1 MAPLTKDAVE
11 TGNSPQ
17 ESAVSQSNPQ
27 PKSGGGHLRS
37 DAVSLEVP
45 VKVHGSRVTEGARGA
60 APQMQPFEEQTTTM
74 IVFPQGGVLR
84 MSASVGAG
92 QMLVLTN
99 LKSKQDAIC
108 RVLKVRSF
116 PNMQAYVEVE
126 FTQAQAGYWG
136 VYFAAD
142 SSAVPSKAAPA
153 APSAAPPPEVKQK
166 NDLEVSW
173 APAPTAAPPKP
184 IETTTYPKQ
193 AKPIVPSAPAPPP
206 AKPVSAFVSIG
217 SQEDVQL
224 AASST
229 REIKAVQPSET
240 PSAIPSQI
248 KVAPAPKVEK
258 ESRATEATAT
268 PVAPAASVE
277 SPAPLAP
284 ASATTLSIE
293 DLRGDDETVSSIF
306 ASLDSEAK
314 QSAAGSK
321 AAEGGRTFGSFG
333 TAPALAGEHA
343 AAAGPAFGARLDG
356 GLGGAAPTAEP
367 KQNLMLIAA
376 CIAVLFLAAGA
387 GVLYFR
393 PKPANNQAVATPVPA
408 QQTATRETAAP
419 SAPQPPVSHPAQS
432 QAPADSS
439 GARIGAASAPSAA
452 GNANGTSARS
462 SKPVPAPSQPAAA
475 PATAVDQPTT
485 AVGQPTTAVA
495 QPAAPGAS
503 PDMLA
508 NTMNAHPVSSQR
520 AVEQNDAPALDP
532 ATSTT
537 SQPADLP
544 DVGSASV
551 AAPPPPEASGPLQVG
566 GTVKEPKLIS
576 SVPVVYPSVAK
587 DSHIQGDVVV
597 DTQIDKNGNV
607 VHMKATSG
615 PMMLRQAA
623 LDSVRKWKYEPSTLD
638 GQPVSVEMLVTVKFR
653 L

>member
-17 ESAVSQSNPQ
+17 ESVVSQSNPQ
-27 PKSGGGHLRS
+27 PKSAGGHLRS

-45 VKVHGSRVTEGARGA
+45 VKVHGSRATEGVRGA

-84 MSASVGAG
+84 MAASVGAG

-126 FTQAQAGYWG
+126 FTQAQPGYWG

-142 SSAVPSKAAPA
+142 SSAAHAKGAPA
-153 APSAAPPPEVKQK
+153 APPAAPAPPEVKQK

-173 APAPTAAPPKP
+173 APAPTAPAAPKP
-184 IETTTYPKQ
+184 IETTTYSTQ
-193 AKPIVPSAPAPPP
+193 VKPIVPSAPVPPP
-206 AKPVSAFVSIG
+206 AKPVSTFVSIG

-229 REIKAVQPSET
+229 REIKAAPPPE
-240 PSAIPSQI
+240 I
-248 KVAPAPKVEK
+248 KIAPAVKVEK
-258 ESRATEATAT
+258 ESRAKEATPT
-268 PVAPAASVE
+268 PVAPVASAELSATV
-277 SPAPLAP
+277 PAT
-284 ASATTLSIE
+284 SATTLSLE

-321 AAEGGRTFGSFG
+321 AAEGGRPFGSFG

-343 AAAGPAFGARLDG
+343 AAAGQDFGARLDG
-356 GLGGAAPTAEP
+356 GIGAASTAEP
-367 KQNLMLIAA
+367 RQNWMLIAA
-376 CIAVLFLAAGA
+376 CIAVLFLAVGG

-393 PKPANNQAVATPVPA
+393 PKPANNQIVATAVPA
-408 QQTATRETAAP
+408 QQTTTRETTAP
-419 SAPQPPVSHPAQS
+419 SAPQLPVSHPAQS
-432 QAPADSS
+432 STPAESS
-439 GARIGAASAPSAA
+439 GARISAASPPTGVANA
-452 GNANGTSARS
+452 GGTSARN

-475 PATAVDQPTT
+475 VDQPTGT
-485 AVGQPTTAVA
+485 AGQPTATVS
-495 QPAAPGAS
+495 QPAAASAS
-503 PDMLA
+503 PNMLA

-520 AVEQNDAPALDP
+520 AVEQNEAPALDSAAS
-532 ATSTT
+532 ATG
-537 SQPADLP
+537 QPGDLP
-544 DVGSASV
+544 GGGSGSI
-551 AAPPPPEASGPLQVG
+551 AAPPPPEASSSPLQVG

-587 DSHIQGDVVV
+587 NAHVQGDVVI

-607 VHMKATSG
+607 VHMKAISG
-615 PMMLRQAA
+615 PILLRQAA
-623 LDSVRKWKYEPSTLD
+623 LDAVRKWKYQPSTLD
-638 GQPVSVEMLVTVKFR
+638 GQPVSVDMLVTVKFR
-653 L
+653 P

>member
-1 MAPLTKDAVE
+1 MAPLTKDVVE

-27 PKSGGGHLRS
+27 PKSAGGHLRS

-45 VKVHGSRVTEGARGA
+45 VRVHGSRATEGVRGA

-84 MSASVGAG
+84 MAASVGAG

-142 SSAVPSKAAPA
+142 SSAVPSKAAPP
-153 APSAAPPPEVKQK
+153 APLVAPAPEVKQK

-173 APAPTAAPPKP
+173 APAPTAPPPPKP
-184 IETTTYPKQ
+184 IETTTYSKQ
-193 AKPIVPSAPAPPP
+193 VRPIVPSAPAPSP
-206 AKPVSAFVSIG
+206 AKPVSTFVSIG

-229 REIKAVQPSET
+229 REIKAVHQPE
-240 PSAIPSQI
+240 I
-248 KVAPAPKVEK
+248 KTAPAVKVEK
-258 ESRATEATAT
+258 ESRATEATPI
-268 PVAPAASVE
+268 PVVPAASVE
-277 SPAPLAP
+277 SSATLAP
-284 ASATTLSIE
+284 ASTTKLSLE

-314 QSAAGSK
+314 QPAADSK
-321 AAEGGRTFGSFG
+321 AAEGGRAFGSFG
-333 TAPALAGEHA
+333 IAPTLAGEHA
-343 AAAGPAFGARLDG
+343 AAAGQDFGARLGG
-356 GLGGAAPTAEP
+356 GLGDAPSTAEP
-367 KQNLMLIAA
+367 RQNWMLIAA

-393 PKPANNQAVATPVPA
+393 PKPADTQAVAKAIPA

-419 SAPQPPVSHPAQS
+419 SAPQLPVSHPAQS
-432 QAPADSS
+432 PTQSSTPAESS
-439 GARIGAASAPSAA
+439 GARIGAASAPSGAA
-452 GNANGTSARS
+452 NASGTSARN

-475 PATAVDQPTT
+475 VDQPTT
-485 AVGQPTTAVA
+485 AAD
-495 QPAAPGAS
+495 QPAAASGS

-508 NTMNAHPVSSQR
+508 TTMNAHPVSSQR
-520 AVEQNDAPALDP
+520 AVEQNDAPALDS

-544 DVGSASV
+544 GVGSTSI
-551 AAPPPPEASGPLQVG
+551 AAPPPPEAISDGPVKVG

-587 DSHIQGDVVV
+587 NAHVQGDVVI
-597 DTQIDKNGNV
+597 DTQIDKNGSV
-607 VHMKATSG
+607 VHMKAVSG
-615 PMMLRQAA
+615 PMLLRQAA
-623 LDSVRKWKYEPSTLD
+623 LDAVRRWKYQPSTLD

-653 L
+653 P

>member
-45 VKVHGSRVTEGARGA
+45 VKVHGSRLTEAVRGA

-84 MSASVGAG
+84 MAASVGAG

-126 FTQAQAGYWG
+126 FTQAQPGYWG

-142 SSAVPSKAAPA
+142 GSAGSPKVVPA
-153 APSAAPPPEVKQK
+153 APPAAPPPEVNQK

-173 APAPTAAPPKP
+173 APAPTAPPAPKP

-193 AKPIVPSAPAPPP
+193 VRPTVPSAPAHPP

-229 REIKAVQPSET
+229 REIKAVQPSE
-240 PSAIPSQI
+240 I
-248 KVAPAPKVEK
+248 KVAPGAKVEK
-258 ESRATEATAT
+258 EIRPTESTPT
-268 PVAPAASVE
+268 PVAPAASAE
-277 SPAPLAP
+277 SSATLPP
-284 ASATTLSIE
+284 ASATTLSLE

-314 QSAAGSK
+314 QSAADSK
-321 AAEGGRTFGSFG
+321 AAEGGRAFGSFG
-333 TAPALAGEHA
+333 TAPTLSREHA

-356 GLGGAAPTAEP
+356 GISGTTSTDEP
-367 KQNLMLIAA
+367 RQNWMLIAA
-376 CIAVLFLAAGA
+376 CIAVLFLAAG
-387 GVLYFR
+387 VLYFR
-393 PKPANNQAVATPVPA
+393 PKPADTQAVAKAVPA
-408 QQTATRETAAP
+408 QRTATREAAAP
-419 SAPQPPVSHPAQS
+419 STPQLPVSHPAQS
-432 QAPADSS
+432 STPAESS
-439 GARIGAASAPSAA
+439 DARISAASAPSGVA
-452 GNANGTSARS
+452 NASGTSVRS

-475 PATAVDQPTT
+475 VDQPTAT
-485 AVGQPTTAVA
+485 AS
-495 QPAAPGAS
+495 QPAAASAS

-508 NTMNAHPVSSQR
+508 TTMNAHPVSSQR
-520 AVEQNDAPALDP
+520 AVEQNDAPALDS

-537 SQPADLP
+537 SQPGDLP
-544 DVGSASV
+544 GVGSASI
-551 AAPPPPEASGPLQVG
+551 AAPPPPEASGPVQVG
-566 GTVKEPKLIS
+566 GT
-576 SVPVVYPSVAK
+576 
-587 DSHIQGDVVV
+587 
-597 DTQIDKNGNV
+597 
-607 VHMKATSG
+607 
-615 PMMLRQAA
+615 
-623 LDSVRKWKYEPSTLD
+623 
-638 GQPVSVEMLVTVKFR
+638 
-653 L
+653 

>member
-1 MAPLTKDAVE
+1 
-11 TGNSPQ
+11 
-17 ESAVSQSNPQ
+17 
-27 PKSGGGHLRS
+27 
-37 DAVSLEVP
+37 
-45 VKVHGSRVTEGARGA
+45 
-60 APQMQPFEEQTTTM
+60 MQPFEEQTTTM

-126 FTQAQAGYWG
+126 FTQAQPGYWG

-142 SSAVPSKAAPA
+142 GSAGTAKPAP
-153 APSAAPPPEVKQK
+153 PSAAPPPEVKQK

-193 AKPIVPSAPAPPP
+193 ARTVVPSAPAPPP

-229 REIKAVQPSET
+229 REIKAVQPPE
-240 PSAIPSQI
+240 IPSQI
-248 KVAPAPKVEK
+248 KVAPAAKVEK
-258 ESRATEATAT
+258 EIRATEVTPT
-268 PVAPAASVE
+268 PVAPAASAE
-277 SPAPLAP
+277 SSATLAP
-284 ASATTLSIE
+284 ALPTTLSLA

-314 QSAAGSK
+314 QSAADSK
-321 AAEGGRTFGSFG
+321 AAEGGRAFGSFG
-333 TAPALAGEHA
+333 AAPAPAAEHA
-343 AAAGPAFGARLDG
+343 AAAGQDFGARLDAG
-356 GLGGAAPTAEP
+356 VGGASPAAES
-367 KQNLMLIAA
+367 KQNWMLIAA
-376 CIAVLFLAAGA
+376 CVAVLFLAAGA

-393 PKPANNQAVATPVPA
+393 PKPANTQAVATALPA
-408 QQTATRETAAP
+408 QQTATQETAAP
-419 SAPQPPVSHPAQS
+419 SAPQLPVSHPAQS
-432 QAPADSS
+432 PTQSSAPADSS
-439 GARIGAASAPSAA
+439 SARIGATSAPSVAV
-452 GNANGTSARS
+452 NTSSSSTRS

-475 PATAVDQPTT
+475 VDQPAA
-485 AVGQPTTAVA
+485 AVGQPT
-495 QPAAPGAS
+495 AASAS
-503 PDMLA
+503 PNMLA
-508 NTMNAHPVSSQR
+508 TTMNAHPVSSQR
-520 AVEQNDAPALDP
+520 AVEQNDAPTLDS
-532 ATSTT
+532 ATSTA
-537 SQPADLP
+537 SQPGDLP
-544 DVGSASV
+544 GVGSASV
-551 AAPPPPEASGPLQVG
+551 AAPPPPDPSSEGPVQVG

-587 DSHIQGDVVV
+587 DSRVQGDVVV

-607 VHMKATSG
+607 VHMKVTSG
-615 PMMLRQAA
+615 PMLLRQAA
-623 LDSVRKWKYEPSTLD
+623 LDAVRKWKYEPSTLD

>member
-17 ESAVSQSNPQ
+17 ESAVSQPNSQ

-45 VKVHGSRVTEGARGA
+45 VKVHGSRVTEAVRGA

-126 FTQAQAGYWG
+126 FTQAQPGYWG

-142 SSAVPSKAAPA
+142 SSAVPSKSAPA
-153 APSAAPPPEVKQK
+153 APPASSAAPPPEAKQK

-184 IETTTYPKQ
+184 IETTTYSKQ
-193 AKPIVPSAPAPPP
+193 AKPVVPSAPAPPP
-206 AKPVSAFVSIG
+206 PAKPVSPFVSIG

-229 REIKAVQPSET
+229 REIRAVQPSE
-240 PSAIPSQI
+240 I
-248 KVAPAPKVEK
+248 KIAPAAKIEPKVEPKVEK
-258 ESRATEATAT
+258 ESRATEAIPT
-268 PVAPAASVE
+268 PVASAASTE
-277 SPAPLAP
+277 STATLPP
-284 ASATTLSIE
+284 ASPTTLSIE

-314 QSAAGSK
+314 QSAADSK
-321 AAEGGRTFGSFG
+321 AAEGGRAFGSFG
-333 TAPALAGEHA
+333 TAPTLAGEHA
-343 AAAGPAFGARLDG
+343 AAAGQDFGARLEAG
-356 GLGGAAPTAEP
+356 IGGATPAAES
-367 KQNLMLIAA
+367 KQNWILIAA
-376 CIAVLFLAAGA
+376 CIAVLFLAAGG

-393 PKPANNQAVATPVPA
+393 PKSADTQGVATPVTA
-408 QQTATRETAAP
+408 QRTGTRETAAA
-419 SAPQPPVSHPAQS
+419 STPQLPVSRPAQS
-432 QAPADSS
+432 STPADSS
-439 GARIGAASAPSAA
+439 GSRIGAASAPSVVV
-452 GNANGTSARS
+452 NASGASARG

-475 PATAVDQPTT
+475 VDQPTAT
-485 AVGQPTTAVA
+485 AS
-495 QPAAPGAS
+495 QPAATSAP

-508 NTMNAHPVSSQR
+508 TTMNAHPVSSQR
-520 AVEQNDAPALDP
+520 AVEQNDAPALDT

-544 DVGSASV
+544 GVGSGSI
-551 AAPPPPEASGPLQVG
+551 AAPPPPEAGSDAPLKVG

-587 DSHIQGDVVV
+587 DAHVQGDVVV

-607 VHMKATSG
+607 VRMKATSG

-623 LDSVRKWKYEPSTLD
+623 LDSVRKWKYQPSTLD
-638 GQPVSVEMLVTVKFR
+638 GQPVAVEMLVTVKFR

>member
-17 ESAVSQSNPQ
+17 ESAVSQPNPQ

-45 VKVHGSRVTEGARGA
+45 VKVHGSRVTEGVRGA

-84 MSASVGAG
+84 MSASVGSG

-126 FTQAQAGYWG
+126 FTQAQPGYWG

-142 SSAVPSKAAPA
+142 TSAVPSKAAPA

-184 IETTTYPKQ
+184 IEETTYPKQ
-193 AKPIVPSAPAPPP
+193 VKPIVPPAPAHLP

-229 REIKAVQPSET
+229 REIKAVQPSE
-240 PSAIPSQI
+240 IPSEI
-248 KVAPAPKVEK
+248 KVAPPAKVEK
-258 ESRATEATAT
+258 ETRATEATPT
-268 PVAPAASVE
+268 PVAPAASAE
-277 SPAPLAP
+277 SSSPLAP
-284 ASATTLSIE
+284 ALPTTLSLE

-314 QSAAGSK
+314 QSAADSK
-321 AAEGGRTFGSFG
+321 TAEGGRAFGSFG

-343 AAAGPAFGARLDG
+343 AAAGQDFGARLDG
-356 GLGGAAPTAEP
+356 GIGAASTAEP
-367 KQNLMLIAA
+367 RQNWMLIAA

-393 PKPANNQAVATPVPA
+393 PKPANNQAVATPVTA
-408 QQTATRETAAP
+408 QQTATRQTAPP
-419 SAPQPPVSHPAQS
+419 SAPQLPVSHPAQS
-432 QAPADSS
+432 SAPADSS
-439 GARIGAASAPSAA
+439 GARISAASAPSVTV
-452 GNANGTSARS
+452 NTSSTSARS
-462 SKPVPAPSQPAAA
+462 SKPVPAPSEPAA
-475 PATAVDQPTT
+475 AVDQPTAT
-485 AVGQPTTAVA
+485 VN
-495 QPAAPGAS
+495 QPAAASAS
-503 PDMLA
+503 PNMLA
-508 NTMNAHPVSSQR
+508 TTMNAHPVSSQR
-520 AVEQNDAPALDP
+520 AVEQNDAPALDSAP
-532 ATSTT
+532 GAT

-544 DVGSASV
+544 GVGSASV
-551 AAPPPPEASGPLQVG
+551 AAPPPPEPSSEGPVQVG

-576 SVPVVYPSVAK
+576 SVPVMYPSVAK
-587 DSHIQGDVVV
+587 NAHVQGDVVV

-607 VHMKATSG
+607 ARMKVTSG

-623 LDSVRKWKYEPSTLD
+623 LDAVRKWKYEPSTLD
-638 GQPVSVEMLVTVKFR
+638 GQPVTVEMLVTVKFR